1 MFGTD
6 QYRHISIE
14 TSNDPRMGKGSI
26 SISQTMHQGYRYQ
39 SVLCVQMVML
49 VVSGTCVLLE
59 ISNSVCTKYNEPT
72 LLHATIYICQQDKYK
87 VDVCMQRSAIGL
99 SKENLYALP

>member
-1 MFGTD
+1 MNPAWVRDLSPYQRQCIRDIGIRVFCV
-6 QYRHISIE
+6 YR
-14 TSNDPRMGKGSI
+14 
-26 SISQTMHQGYRYQ
+26 
-39 SVLCVQMVML
+39 LVML

-59 ISNSVCTKYNEPT
+59 TSNSVCTKYNEPT

>member
-1 MFGTD
+1 MSPAWVRDLSPYHRQCIRDIGIRVFCV
-6 QYRHISIE
+6 YR
-14 TSNDPRMGKGSI
+14 
-26 SISQTMHQGYRYQ
+26 
-39 SVLCVQMVML
+39 LVML